1 MKDVQGFF
9 MDLITNK
16 VLISALLAWA
26 VAQVSKVL
34 LDVVKGSFTVD
45 RLTGSGGM
53 PSSHSAT
60 SLGLITATA
69 LTYGVGGFEFPM
81 AFFFGIIVIYDAMG
95 VRMETG
101 REAQVLN
108 KLRERD
114 LAEGKEPLFN
124 KPLRE
129 KIGHTLPEIIV
140 GGLIGIAAALIV
152 CLAILA

>member
-1 MKDVQGFF
+1 
-9 MDLITNK
+9 
-16 VLISALLAWA
+16 
-26 VAQVSKVL
+26 
-34 LDVVKGSFTVD
+34 
-45 RLTGSGGM
+45 
-53 PSSHSAT
+53 
-60 SLGLITATA
+60 
-69 LTYGVGGFEFPM
+69 
-81 AFFFGIIVIYDAMG
+81 MG

>member
-34 LDVVKGSFTVD
+34 LDVVNGIFTVD
-45 RLTGSGGM
+45 RLTRSGGM
-53 PSSHSAT
+53 PRSHSST

-81 AFFFGIIVIYDAMG
+81 AIFFGIIVI
-95 VRMETG
+95 
-101 REAQVLN
+101 
-108 KLRERD
+108 
-114 LAEGKEPLFN
+114 
-124 KPLRE
+124 
-129 KIGHTLPEIIV
+129 
-140 GGLIGIAAALIV
+140 
-152 CLAILA
+152 